1 MMRRATLLALLAV
14 SMMGAALGR
23 TQQQVRTSNTF
34 QSIPSDPITSP
45 GYCNACMYPNA

>member
-14 SMMGAALGR
+14 SMMGAGLGR

-34 QSIPSDPITSP
+34 QSIPERSIKSP
-45 GYCNACMYPNA
+45 GYCNM